1 MTEEQQRIR
10 GYLVAQAAKLTPPA
24 IVEKIQAATAELGAA
39 AMSVPAAR
47 WGERPEPKEWSGNE
61 VLAHVLAAQAYFGGG
76 VLAVLDDGPVPPRPT
91 DQGVEGAPLRTA
103 DAWLGLLTKER
114 SAFYQRVLSADA
126 NGRLGE
132 DVAIELI
139 PLALDHRLDFFVRAQ
154 DLVAPS
160 TRTGREEGI
169 ADSRLPVDERSVA
182 IEGDYVEL
190 AVHA

>member
-126 NGRLGE
+126 NGRL
-132 DVAIELI
+132 DRTIEHPFFG
-139 PLALDHRLDFFVRAQ
+139 PLNWRETLLFTRLHDLDHAEQLRK
-154 DLVAPS
+154 
-160 TRTGREEGI
+160 I
-169 ADSRLPVDERSVA
+169 AAALK
-182 IEGDYVEL
+182 
-190 AVHA
+190 